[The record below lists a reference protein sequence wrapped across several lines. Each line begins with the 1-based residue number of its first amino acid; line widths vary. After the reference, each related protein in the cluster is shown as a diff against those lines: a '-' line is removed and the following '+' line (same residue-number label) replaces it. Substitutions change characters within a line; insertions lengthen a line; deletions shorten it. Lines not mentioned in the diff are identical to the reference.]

1 MAKFGS
7 YLETNES
14 GILKIEGQSVV
25 ELAKKFGTP
34 MFVLSENTIRHNFR
48 LIRNAFSRHYP
59 GGVEVCVGMKGNWGL
74 AARRVI
80 VTEGGSSEV
89 FGLGELTIALLAG
102 ADPSRMVM
110 NGPNKT
116 VQMHAGAIE
125 AGVLIQYDNMDE
137 LEDINHV
144 AANIGK
150 TARVSARIRLPLE
163 KVSDVVYKDPRF
175 KDGINPGPWSRSTK
189 FGMEPQAWFD
199 AIERALSM
207 EHVLMEGLMYHGGPP
222 RRAGLQREETED
234 LFNHIGEVKRRFGWE
249 PKYVNV
255 GGGYVPER
263 YGLEP
268 PASTIDEACRDIAE
282 EVVKGCE
289 KYGLQ
294 LPILQSEPG
303 RFCWESA
310 GMFIVKAGNIKADQ
324 NLTDKKWIYVDGNIN
339 EMGDPFDPNSAFHHV
354 VIANDAN
361 REGSEVQNIC
371 GQLCHGL
378 DFLATDRAMAPIQTG
393 DLLAVLDMGAYNEA
407 FACQSNAMPR
417 SPTVMVSGDRATVVR
432 RRETVQ
438 DVISRDAV
446 PTWLMTDWR

>member
-1 MAKFGS
+1 MTKFTP
-7 YLETNES
+7 YLETDAD
-14 GILKIEGQSVV
+14 GILRIEGQSVP
-25 ELAKKFGTP
+25 ELAEEHGTP
-34 MFVLSENTIRHNFR
+34 LFILSEQTIRHNYR
-48 LIRNAFSRHYP
+48 RIRDAFKEYYP
-59 GGVEVCVGMKGNWGL
+59 GSIEVCVGMKGNWGL

-80 VTEGGSSEV
+80 VDEGGSSEV
-89 FGLGELTIALLAG
+89 FGQGELTIALMAG

-116 VQMHAGAIE
+116 ENMHAAAIE

-137 LEDINHV
+137 LEDINRV
-144 AANIGK
+144 AGKIGK
-150 TARVSARIRLPLE
+150 VARVSARVRLPL
-163 KVSDVVYKDPRF
+163 KNVSEVTYKDPRF

-189 FGMEPQAWFD
+189 FGMEPQAWFES
-199 AIERALSM
+199 IERALAM
-207 EHVLMEGLMYHGGPP
+207 QNVRMEGLMYHGGPP

-234 LFNHIGEVKRRFGWE
+234 LYNHIGEVKKRFGWE

-255 GGGYVPER
+255 GGGYVPDR
-263 YGLEP
+263 YGLEH

-282 EVVKGCE
+282 EVIKGCE
-289 KYGLQ
+289 KYDLT
-294 LPILQSEPG
+294 LPVLQSEPG

-310 GMFIVKAGNIKADQ
+310 GMFVVKAGNIKKDQ
-324 NLTDKKWIYVDGNIN
+324 NLTDKKWVYVDGNIN

-354 VIANDAN
+354 VIANDAD
-361 REGSEVQNIC
+361 RTGSDTQNIC

-378 DFLATDRAMAPIQTG
+378 DFLAYDRDMPPIKGG
-393 DLLAVLDMGAYNEA
+393 DILAVLDMGAYNEA

-417 SPTVMVSGDRATVVR
+417 SPTIMVSGDRAAVVR

-446 PTWLMTDWR
+446 PSWLMQDWH